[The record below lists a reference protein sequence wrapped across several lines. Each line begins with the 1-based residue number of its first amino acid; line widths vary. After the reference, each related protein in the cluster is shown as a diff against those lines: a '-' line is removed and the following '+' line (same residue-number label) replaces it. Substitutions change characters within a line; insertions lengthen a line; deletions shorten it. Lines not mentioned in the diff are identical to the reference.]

1 VAYDV
6 IIVGGGLAGS
16 SLAIALAPLGARILI
31 VEHQERFRDRIRG
44 EVLMPWGSL
53 EAKRLGIY
61 DFLLKSC
68 AIEVAYYTRF
78 RPGAPAAVR
87 DLAATTPANTRCM
100 TFSHP
105 AMQEVLLARAA
116 SLESRSGAARRSP
129 TSHRVTLPNS
139 MSEAMPTDS
148 LRDLLFSPTGVTR
161 GCARRLVSRSSVT
174 PSN

>member
-1 VAYDV
+1 MKPVWGGMDYDL

-31 VEHQERFRDRIRG
+31 VEHQEPFRDRIRG

-61 DFLLKSC
+61 DYLLKSC
-68 AIEVAYYTRF
+68 AIEVAYYSRF

-100 TFSHP
+100 TFPHP
-105 AMQEVLLARAA
+105 AMQETLLDRAA
-116 SLESRSGAARRSP
+116 GLGVEVRRGDAVAGITSGDAV
-129 TSHRVTLPNS
+129 RV
-139 MSEAMPTDS
+139 
-148 LRDLLFSPTGVTR
+148 
-161 GCARRLVSRSSVT
+161 
-174 PSN
+174 